1 MMIRVRFVV
10 GDGGSIHVRRM
21 YKMYM
26 YKAIQQG
33 IPIYPITANN
43 NNDDTYYTIRD
54 DYTITAIIIEMRPL
68 L

>member
-21 YKMYM
+21 CIICM

-33 IPIYPITANN
+33 IPIYPITTNN

>member
-1 MMIRVRFVV
+1 MCGSWSGMVV
-10 GDGGSIHVRRM
+10 VFMSVVCIIC
-21 YKMYM
+21 M